1 MRRPLCV
8 FCAGML
14 GVALVCDFLPQTELF
29 VPFAAFFVAVCLLLC
44 IPDRTRKALLCLL
57 LGAAAGLAAAR
68 HTNARLEQ
76 TLEKYAGQTVALT
89 AEVESVSASYY
100 PGIVDAVLRVER
112 VNGRAAEFRVECDT
126 LPVCEAGERV
136 EGRFALEAPEPAD
149 RTTLF
154 ADGVALLAKEP
165 QAFARLGQGSSFRAR
180 TSRLQKRLSTS
191 LRGEMNEDAGGVLA
205 AMTVG
210 DRNHLSSALR
220 SAYRGAGLSHVL
232 VVSGMHVSILCGDV
246 FGRRRRERS
255 YRSRRVKVLFTA
267 FLALLLAGVTGFT
280 PSVCR
285 AAVAVW
291 VSALGVWV
299 YGASDAL
306 TSLAAAGI
314 LMTARNSYAVCD
326 IGFELSFA
334 AVLGTLAGAE
344 LSRRLHALFAAHA
357 TRKKKPAVLQRILRH
372 VRSSLTET
380 VCIGVCASAAA
391 FPVLVLR
398 GLSVSI
404 YAVLSGVAVLWMVKP
419 MMLLGL
425 GTAFA
430 GLVPAAGPLYT
441 MIGKAA
447 EFLTGLLNRW
457 AVWVSAKPG
466 AGLYFDTNYAA
477 IVCLLLMALC
487 GLAHVWKVRLRVAVP
502 GLLLT
507 AALAIGAGNALCRD
521 VVHVDLVG
529 SANRVMSGQKF
540 TTLFIDEAAQALEAA
555 CWIPMK
561 RTTRV
566 VFAGDH
572 CQLPPTVK
580 SIEAMRGG
588 LAKTLMERIV
598 ENKPEVV
605 TLLTVQ
611 YRMNEKIMQFSSEWF
626 YDGKVIAAPEVCHRG
641 ILDYDLPMMWID
653 TSGTEAYEQFVG
665 ESFGR
670 INKKEAALTLEKL
683 QEYFEK
689 TGKQRILDESI
700 DVGIISPYRAQV
712 QYLRQQIK
720 KKEFFRPYRKLI
732 SVNTVDGFQGQERD
746 IIIISLVR
754 SNNEGQ
760 IGFLSDLRR
769 MNVAITRARMKL
781 IIMGNAETLSHT
793 LFYKKL
799 YEYVMQ
805 ISNGE

>member
-1 MRRPLCV
+1 M
-8 FCAGML
+8 
-14 GVALVCDFLPQTELF
+14 
-29 VPFAAFFVAVCLLLC
+29 PFAAFFVAVCLLLC

-154 ADGVALLAKEP
+154 ADGAALLAKEP

-180 TSRLQKRLSTS
+180 TSRLQKRLSAS

-232 VVSGMHVSILCGDV
+232 VVSGMHVSILCGNVFGSV

-255 YRSRRVKVLFTA
+255 YRSRRVKALFTA
-267 FLALLLAGVTGFT
+267 FLALLLAGVTGLT

-334 AVLGTLAGAE
+334 AVVGTVAGGACIRRIREWWCQNFWKKSENPVRRPWYLKVFPDRFWGLAESACI
-344 LSRRLHALFAAHA
+344 SLF
-357 TRKKKPAVLQRILRH
+357 
-372 VRSSLTET
+372 
-380 VCIGVCASAAA
+380 ASAAT

-398 GLSVSI
+398 GLSVSLW
-404 YAVLSGVAVLWMVKP
+404 AVASGVAVLWLVQP
-419 MMLLGL
+419 MLLLSL

-430 GLVPAAGPLYT
+430 GLVPVAGPLYLLL
-441 MIGKAA
+441 GKAA
-447 EFLTGLLNRW
+447 EALTGLLNRW
-457 AVWVSAKPG
+457 TVWISTKPG

-477 IVCLLLMALC
+477 LVCLLLMALC
-487 GLAHVWKVRLRVAVP
+487 GLAHLWKVRLRVAVP

-507 AALAIGAGNALCRD
+507 AVLAIGVGNALCRD

-529 SANRVMSGQKF
+529 SANSPAVVVSQNH
-540 TTLFIDEAAQALEAA
+540 TAVVLF
-555 CWIPMK
+555 
-561 RTTRV
+561 
-566 VFAGDH
+566 
-572 CQLPPTVK
+572 
-580 SIEAMRGG
+580 RGG
-588 LAKTLMERIV
+588 ASTQRAV
-598 ENKPEVV
+598 ENQLARRGVTTVELLADLRLDPENACTLPARTMCRVAVQPVGSAVTRQTSTAAVETLRTRFGCLVRLTIGEQQFVTVSGTV
-605 TLLTVQ
+605 TLAEPV
-611 YRMNEKIMQFSSEWF
+611 
-626 YDGKVIAAPEVCHRG
+626 
-641 ILDYDLPMMWID
+641 
-653 TSGTEAYEQFVG
+653 
-665 ESFGR
+665 
-670 INKKEAALTLEKL
+670 
-683 QEYFEK
+683 
-689 TGKQRILDESI
+689 
-700 DVGIISPYRAQV
+700 RAQWLLASPANPEAV
-712 QYLRQQIK
+712 QWEQLLSRSDHYQWMQGGEAVYASLSLR
-720 KKEFFRPYRKLI
+720 P
-732 SVNTVDGFQGQERD
+732 SGGW
-746 IIIISLVR
+746 
-754 SNNEGQ
+754 
-760 IGFLSDLRR
+760 
-769 MNVAITRARMKL
+769 RA
-781 IIMGNAETLSHT
+781 E
-793 LFYKKL
+793 
-799 YEYVMQ
+799 
-805 ISNGE
+805 

>member
-1 MRRPLCV
+1 M
-8 FCAGML
+8 
-14 GVALVCDFLPQTELF
+14 
-29 VPFAAFFVAVCLLLC
+29 PFAAFFVAVCLLLC
-44 IPDRTRKALLCLL
+44 IPDRTRKASLCLM

-149 RTTLF
+149 RTTFF
-154 ADGVALLAKEP
+154 ADGAALLAKEP

-255 YRSRRVKVLFTA
+255 YRSRRVKALFTA

-334 AVLGTLAGAE
+334 AVVGTVAGGACIRRIREWWCQDFWKKSENPVRRPWYLRVFPDRFWGLAESACI
-344 LSRRLHALFAAHA
+344 SLF
-357 TRKKKPAVLQRILRH
+357 
-372 VRSSLTET
+372 
-380 VCIGVCASAAA
+380 ASAAT

-398 GLSVSI
+398 GLSVSLW
-404 YAVLSGVAVLWMVKP
+404 AVVSGVAVLWLVQP
-419 MMLLGL
+419 MLLLSL

-430 GLVPAAGPLYT
+430 GLVPVAGPLYLLL
-441 MIGKAA
+441 GKAA
-447 EFLTGLLNRW
+447 EALTGLLNRW
-457 AVWVSAKPG
+457 TVWISTKPG

-477 IVCLLLMALC
+477 FVCLLLMALC

-507 AALAIGAGNALCRD
+507 AVLAIGVGNALCRD
-521 VVHVDLVG
+521 VVHIDLVG
-529 SANRVMSGQKF
+529 SANSPAVVVSQNH
-540 TTLFIDEAAQALEAA
+540 TAVVLF
-555 CWIPMK
+555 
-561 RTTRV
+561 
-566 VFAGDH
+566 
-572 CQLPPTVK
+572 
-580 SIEAMRGG
+580 RGG
-588 LAKTLMERIV
+588 ASTQRAV
-598 ENKPEVV
+598 ENQLARRGVTTVELLADLRLDPENACTLPARTMCRVAVQPVGSAVTRQTSTAAVETLRTRFGCLVRLTIGEQQFVTVSGTVTLAEPVRAQWLLASPAKPEAVQWEQ
-605 TLLTVQ
+605 LLSRSDHYQ
-611 YRMNEKIMQFSSEWF
+611 WMQGGEAVYASLSLR
-626 YDGKVIAAPEVCHRG
+626 P
-641 ILDYDLPMMWID
+641 
-653 TSGTEAYEQFVG
+653 SGG
-665 ESFGR
+665 W
-670 INKKEAALTLEKL
+670 
-683 QEYFEK
+683 
-689 TGKQRILDESI
+689 
-700 DVGIISPYRAQV
+700 RA
-712 QYLRQQIK
+712 
-720 KKEFFRPYRKLI
+720 E
-732 SVNTVDGFQGQERD
+732 
-746 IIIISLVR
+746 
-754 SNNEGQ
+754 
-760 IGFLSDLRR
+760 
-769 MNVAITRARMKL
+769 
-781 IIMGNAETLSHT
+781 
-793 LFYKKL
+793 
-799 YEYVMQ
+799 
-805 ISNGE
+805 

>member
-1 MRRPLCV
+1 M
-8 FCAGML
+8 
-14 GVALVCDFLPQTELF
+14 
-29 VPFAAFFVAVCLLLC
+29 PFAAFFVAVCLLLC

-154 ADGVALLAKEP
+154 ADGAALLAKEP

-232 VVSGMHVSILCGDV
+232 VVSGMHVSILCGDILSSLLPYEWEQSY
-246 FGRRRRERS
+246 RRRR
-255 YRSRRVKVLFTA
+255 YRAIFKAL
-267 FLALLLAGVTGFT
+267 LAVLLAGVTGFT

-344 LSRRLHALFAAHA
+344 LSRHLHALFAAHA

-380 VCIGVCASAAA
+380 VCIGGCASAAA

-404 YAVLSGVAVLWMVKP
+404 YAVLSGAAVLWMVKP

-477 IVCLLLMALC
+477 LVCLLLMALC

-502 GLLLT
+502 GILMT
-507 AALAIGAGNALCRD
+507 VILAIGVGNALCRD

-529 SANRVMSGQKF
+529 SANSPAVVVSQNH
-540 TTLFIDEAAQALEAA
+540 TAVVLFRGGASTQRALENQLARRGVTTVELLADLRLDPENACTLPARTMCRVAVQPVGSAVTRQTSTAA
-555 CWIPMK
+555 VETL
-561 RTTRV
+561 RTRSGCLVRLTIGEQQFVTVSGTVTLAEPVRV
-566 VFAGDH
+566 
-572 CQLPPTVK
+572 QWL
-580 SIEAMRGG
+580 
-588 LAKTLMERIV
+588 LASPA
-598 ENKPEVV
+598 KPEAVQWEQ
-605 TLLTVQ
+605 LLSRSDHYQ
-611 YRMNEKIMQFSSEWF
+611 WMQGGEAVYASLSLR
-626 YDGKVIAAPEVCHRG
+626 P
-641 ILDYDLPMMWID
+641 
-653 TSGTEAYEQFVG
+653 SGG
-665 ESFGR
+665 W
-670 INKKEAALTLEKL
+670 
-683 QEYFEK
+683 
-689 TGKQRILDESI
+689 
-700 DVGIISPYRAQV
+700 RA
-712 QYLRQQIK
+712 
-720 KKEFFRPYRKLI
+720 E
-732 SVNTVDGFQGQERD
+732 
-746 IIIISLVR
+746 
-754 SNNEGQ
+754 
-760 IGFLSDLRR
+760 
-769 MNVAITRARMKL
+769 
-781 IIMGNAETLSHT
+781 
-793 LFYKKL
+793 
-799 YEYVMQ
+799 
-805 ISNGE
+805 

>member
-1 MRRPLCV
+1 M
-8 FCAGML
+8 
-14 GVALVCDFLPQTELF
+14 
-29 VPFAAFFVAVCLLLC
+29 PFAAFFVAVCLLLC

-154 ADGVALLAKEP
+154 ADGVVLWAREP
-165 QAFARLGQGSSFRAR
+165 QAFARLGKSSSFRAR

-255 YRSRRVKVLFTA
+255 YRSRRVKALFTA

-334 AVLGTLAGAE
+334 AVVGTVAGGACIRRIREWWCQDFWKKSENPVRRPWYLRVFPDRFWGLAESACI
-344 LSRRLHALFAAHA
+344 SLF
-357 TRKKKPAVLQRILRH
+357 
-372 VRSSLTET
+372 
-380 VCIGVCASAAA
+380 ASAAT

-398 GLSVSI
+398 GLSVSLW
-404 YAVLSGVAVLWMVKP
+404 AVASGVAVLW
-419 MMLLGL
+419 L
-425 GTAFA
+425 
-430 GLVPAAGPLYT
+430 AAGPLYT

-502 GLLLT
+502 GILMT
-507 AALAIGAGNALCRD
+507 AVLAIGVGNALCQD

-529 SANRVMSGQKF
+529 SANSPAVVVSQNH
-540 TTLFIDEAAQALEAA
+540 TAVVLFRGGASTQRALENQLARRGVTTVELLADLRLDPENACTLPARTMCRVAVQPVGSAVTRQTQTAA
-555 CWIPMK
+555 VETL
-561 RTTRV
+561 RTRSGCLVRLTIGEQQFV
-566 VFAGDH
+566 
-572 CQLPPTVK
+572 TV
-580 SIEAMRGG
+580 SGTVT
-588 LAKTLMERIV
+588 LAEPVRAQWLLASPA
-598 ENKPEVV
+598 KPEAVQWEQ
-605 TLLTVQ
+605 LLSRSDHYQ
-611 YRMNEKIMQFSSEWF
+611 WMQGGEAVYASLSLR
-626 YDGKVIAAPEVCHRG
+626 P
-641 ILDYDLPMMWID
+641 
-653 TSGTEAYEQFVG
+653 SGG
-665 ESFGR
+665 W
-670 INKKEAALTLEKL
+670 
-683 QEYFEK
+683 
-689 TGKQRILDESI
+689 
-700 DVGIISPYRAQV
+700 RA
-712 QYLRQQIK
+712 
-720 KKEFFRPYRKLI
+720 E
-732 SVNTVDGFQGQERD
+732 
-746 IIIISLVR
+746 
-754 SNNEGQ
+754 
-760 IGFLSDLRR
+760 
-769 MNVAITRARMKL
+769 
-781 IIMGNAETLSHT
+781 
-793 LFYKKL
+793 
-799 YEYVMQ
+799 
-805 ISNGE
+805 

>member
-1 MRRPLCV
+1 M
-8 FCAGML
+8 
-14 GVALVCDFLPQTELF
+14 
-29 VPFAAFFVAVCLLLC
+29 PFAAFFVAVCLLLC
-44 IPDRTRKALLCLL
+44 IPDRTRKASLCLL

-149 RTTLF
+149 CTTLF
-154 ADGVALLAKEP
+154 ADGAALLAKEP

-255 YRSRRVKVLFTA
+255 YRSRRVKALFTA

-334 AVLGTLAGAE
+334 AVVGTVAGGACIRRIREWWCRDFWKKSENPVRRPWYLRVFPDRFWGLAESACI
-344 LSRRLHALFAAHA
+344 SLF
-357 TRKKKPAVLQRILRH
+357 
-372 VRSSLTET
+372 
-380 VCIGVCASAAA
+380 ASAAT

-398 GLSVSI
+398 GLSVSLW
-404 YAVLSGVAVLWMVKP
+404 AVASGVAVLWLVQP
-419 MMLLGL
+419 MLLLGL

-457 AVWVSAKPG
+457 TVWISTKPG

-477 IVCLLLMALC
+477 LVCLLLMALC
-487 GLAHVWKVRLRVAVP
+487 GLAYVWKVRLRVAVP
-502 GLLLT
+502 GILMT
-507 AALAIGAGNALCRD
+507 AVLAIGVGNALCRD
-521 VVHVDLVG
+521 VVHIDLVG
-529 SANRVMSGQKF
+529 SANSPAVVVSQNH
-540 TTLFIDEAAQALEAA
+540 TAVVLFRGGASTQQALENQLA
-555 CWIPMK
+555 
-561 RTTRV
+561 RRGVTTV
-566 VFAGDH
+566 E
-572 CQLPPTVK
+572 L
-580 SIEAMRGG
+580 
-588 LAKTLMERIV
+588 LA
-598 ENKPEVV
+598 
-605 TLLTVQ
+605 
-611 YRMNEKIMQFSSEWF
+611 
-626 YDGKVIAAPEVCHRG
+626 
-641 ILDYDLPMMWID
+641 
-653 TSGTEAYEQFVG
+653 
-665 ESFGR
+665 
-670 INKKEAALTLEKL
+670 
-683 QEYFEK
+683 
-689 TGKQRILDESI
+689 
-700 DVGIISPYRAQV
+700 
-712 QYLRQQIK
+712 
-720 KKEFFRPYRKLI
+720 
-732 SVNTVDGFQGQERD
+732 
-746 IIIISLVR
+746 
-754 SNNEGQ
+754 
-760 IGFLSDLRR
+760 DLRLDPENACTLPAR
-769 MNVAITRARMKL
+769 TMCRVAVQPVGSAITRQTQTA
-781 IIMGNAETLSHT
+781 AVETLRTRFGCLVRLTIGEQQFVTVSGTVT
-793 LFYKKL
+793 LAEPVRAQWLLASPAKPEAVQWEQLLSRSDHYQW
-799 YEYVMQ
+799 MQ
-805 ISNGE
+805 GGEAVYASLSMRPSGGWRAE

>member
-1 MRRPLCV
+1 M
-8 FCAGML
+8 
-14 GVALVCDFLPQTELF
+14 
-29 VPFAAFFVAVCLLLC
+29 PFAAFFVAVCLLLC
-44 IPDRTRKALLCLL
+44 IPDRTRKASLCLL

-154 ADGVALLAKEP
+154 ADGAALLAKEP

-180 TSRLQKRLSTS
+180 TGRLQKRLSTS

-220 SAYRGAGLSHVL
+220 SAYRGASLSHVL

-255 YRSRRVKVLFTA
+255 YRSRRVKALFTA

-334 AVLGTLAGAE
+334 AVVGTVAGGACIRRIREWWCQDFWKKSENPVRRPWYLRVFPDRFWGLAESACI
-344 LSRRLHALFAAHA
+344 SLF
-357 TRKKKPAVLQRILRH
+357 
-372 VRSSLTET
+372 
-380 VCIGVCASAAA
+380 ASAAT

-398 GLSVSI
+398 GLSVSLW
-404 YAVLSGVAVLWMVKP
+404 AVASGVAVLWLVQP
-419 MMLLGL
+419 MLLLSL

-430 GLVPAAGPLYT
+430 GLVPVAGPLYLLL
-441 MIGKAA
+441 GKAA
-447 EFLTGLLNRW
+447 EALTGLLNRW
-457 AVWVSAKPG
+457 AVWVSSKPG

-477 IVCLLLMALC
+477 LVCLLLMALC
-487 GLAHVWKVRLRVAVP
+487 GLAHLWKVRLRVAVP

-507 AALAIGAGNALCRD
+507 AVLAIGVGNALCRD
-521 VVHVDLVG
+521 VVHIDLVG
-529 SANRVMSGQKF
+529 SANSPAVVVSQNH
-540 TTLFIDEAAQALEAA
+540 TAVVLFRGGASTQRALENQLARRGVTTVELLADLRLDPENACTLPARTMCRVAVQPVGSAVTRQTSTAA
-555 CWIPMK
+555 VE
-561 RTTRV
+561 TLHTRFGCLV
-566 VFAGDH
+566 RLTIGEQQFV
-572 CQLPPTVK
+572 TV
-580 SIEAMRGG
+580 SGTVT
-588 LAKTLMERIV
+588 LAEPVRAQWLLASPA
-598 ENKPEVV
+598 KPEAVQWEQ
-605 TLLTVQ
+605 LLSRSDHYQ
-611 YRMNEKIMQFSSEWF
+611 WMQGGEAVYASLSLR
-626 YDGKVIAAPEVCHRG
+626 P
-641 ILDYDLPMMWID
+641 
-653 TSGTEAYEQFVG
+653 SGG
-665 ESFGR
+665 W
-670 INKKEAALTLEKL
+670 
-683 QEYFEK
+683 
-689 TGKQRILDESI
+689 
-700 DVGIISPYRAQV
+700 RA
-712 QYLRQQIK
+712 
-720 KKEFFRPYRKLI
+720 E
-732 SVNTVDGFQGQERD
+732 
-746 IIIISLVR
+746 
-754 SNNEGQ
+754 
-760 IGFLSDLRR
+760 
-769 MNVAITRARMKL
+769 
-781 IIMGNAETLSHT
+781 
-793 LFYKKL
+793 
-799 YEYVMQ
+799 
-805 ISNGE
+805 

>member
-1 MRRPLCV
+1 M
-8 FCAGML
+8 
-14 GVALVCDFLPQTELF
+14 
-29 VPFAAFFVAVCLLLC
+29 PFAAFFVAVCLLLC

-154 ADGVALLAKEP
+154 ADGVVLWAREP
-165 QAFARLGQGSSFRAR
+165 QAFARLGKSSSFRAR
-180 TSRLQKRLSTS
+180 TGRLQKRLSTS

-255 YRSRRVKVLFTA
+255 YRSRRVKALFTA

-344 LSRRLHALFAAHA
+344 LSRHLHALFAAHA
-357 TRKKKPAVLQRILRH
+357 TRKKKAICIAAHPATCPQQPDRDGVHRGLCFGSDL
-372 VRSSLTET
+372 SSSGAAGAEREPVGGGFRRGGALA
-380 VCIGVCASAAA
+380 GAAHASAG
-391 FPVLVLR
+391 PWYCLC
-398 GLSVSI
+398 G
-404 YAVLSGVAVLWMVKP
+404 
-419 MMLLGL
+419 
-425 GTAFA
+425 
-430 GLVPAAGPLYT
+430 AGPGSRAVIYDDWQSGG
-441 MIGKAA
+441 ISDRPA
-447 EFLTGLLNRW
+447 ESLG
-457 AVWVSAKPG
+457 
-466 AGLYFDTNYAA
+466 
-477 IVCLLLMALC
+477 
-487 GLAHVWKVRLRVAVP
+487 RVGQRQAW
-502 GLLLT
+502 G
-507 AALAIGAGNALCRD
+507 GD
-521 VVHVDLVG
+521 V
-529 SANRVMSGQKF
+529 F
-540 TTLFIDEAAQALEAA
+540 
-555 CWIPMK
+555 
-561 RTTRV
+561 
-566 VFAGDH
+566 
-572 CQLPPTVK
+572 
-580 SIEAMRGG
+580 
-588 LAKTLMERIV
+588 
-598 ENKPEVV
+598 
-605 TLLTVQ
+605 
-611 YRMNEKIMQFSSEWF
+611 
-626 YDGKVIAAPEVCHRG
+626 
-641 ILDYDLPMMWID
+641 
-653 TSGTEAYEQFVG
+653 
-665 ESFGR
+665 
-670 INKKEAALTLEKL
+670 
-683 QEYFEK
+683 
-689 TGKQRILDESI
+689 
-700 DVGIISPYRAQV
+700 
-712 QYLRQQIK
+712 
-720 KKEFFRPYRKLI
+720 
-732 SVNTVDGFQGQERD
+732 
-746 IIIISLVR
+746 
-754 SNNEGQ
+754 
-760 IGFLSDLRR
+760 
-769 MNVAITRARMKL
+769 
-781 IIMGNAETLSHT
+781 
-793 LFYKKL
+793 
-799 YEYVMQ
+799 
-805 ISNGE
+805 

>member
-1 MRRPLCV
+1 M
-8 FCAGML
+8 
-14 GVALVCDFLPQTELF
+14 
-29 VPFAAFFVAVCLLLC
+29 PFAAFFVAVCLLLC
-44 IPDRTRKALLCLL
+44 IPDRTRKASLCLL

-154 ADGVALLAKEP
+154 ADGAALLAKEP

-210 DRNHLSSALR
+210 DRNYLSSALR

-255 YRSRRVKVLFTA
+255 YRSRRVKALFTA

-334 AVLGTLAGAE
+334 AVVGTVAGGACIRRIREWWCQDFWKKSENPVRRPWYLRVFPDRFWGLAESACI
-344 LSRRLHALFAAHA
+344 SLF
-357 TRKKKPAVLQRILRH
+357 
-372 VRSSLTET
+372 
-380 VCIGVCASAAA
+380 ASAAT

-398 GLSVSI
+398 GLSVSLW
-404 YAVLSGVAVLWMVKP
+404 AVASGVAVLWLVQP
-419 MMLLGL
+419 MLLLSL

-430 GLVPAAGPLYT
+430 GLVPVAGPLYLLL
-441 MIGKAA
+441 GKAA
-447 EFLTGLLNRW
+447 EALTGLLNRW
-457 AVWVSAKPG
+457 TVWISTKPG

-477 IVCLLLMALC
+477 LVCLLLMALC
-487 GLAHVWKVRLRVAVP
+487 GLAHLWRVRLRVAVP
-502 GLLLT
+502 GILMT
-507 AALAIGAGNALCRD
+507 AVLAIGVGNALCRD
-521 VVHVDLVG
+521 VVHIDLVG
-529 SANRVMSGQKF
+529 SANSPAVVVSQNH
-540 TTLFIDEAAQALEAA
+540 TAVVLFRGGASTQRALENQLARRGVTTVELLADLRLDPENACTLPARTMCRVAVQPVGSAVTRQTSTAA
-555 CWIPMK
+555 VETL
-561 RTTRV
+561 RTRFGCLVRLTIGEQQFV
-566 VFAGDH
+566 
-572 CQLPPTVK
+572 TV
-580 SIEAMRGG
+580 SGTVT
-588 LAKTLMERIV
+588 LAEPVRAQWLLASPA
-598 ENKPEVV
+598 KPEAVQWEQ
-605 TLLTVQ
+605 LLSRSDHYQ
-611 YRMNEKIMQFSSEWF
+611 WMQGGEAVYASLSLR
-626 YDGKVIAAPEVCHRG
+626 P
-641 ILDYDLPMMWID
+641 
-653 TSGTEAYEQFVG
+653 SGG
-665 ESFGR
+665 W
-670 INKKEAALTLEKL
+670 
-683 QEYFEK
+683 
-689 TGKQRILDESI
+689 
-700 DVGIISPYRAQV
+700 RA
-712 QYLRQQIK
+712 
-720 KKEFFRPYRKLI
+720 E
-732 SVNTVDGFQGQERD
+732 
-746 IIIISLVR
+746 
-754 SNNEGQ
+754 
-760 IGFLSDLRR
+760 
-769 MNVAITRARMKL
+769 
-781 IIMGNAETLSHT
+781 
-793 LFYKKL
+793 
-799 YEYVMQ
+799 
-805 ISNGE
+805 

>member
-1 MRRPLCV
+1 MRRQLCV

-14 GVALVCDFLPQTELF
+14 GVALVCAFLPQTELF

-76 TLEKYAGQTVALT
+76 TPEKYAGQTVALT

-154 ADGVALLAKEP
+154 ADGVVLWAREP
-165 QAFARLGQGSSFRAR
+165 QAFARLGKSSSFRAR
-180 TSRLQKRLSTS
+180 TGRLQKRLSTS

-255 YRSRRVKVLFTA
+255 YRSRRVKALFTA

-344 LSRRLHALFAAHA
+344 LSRHLHALFAAHA
-357 TRKKKPAVLQRILRH
+357 TRKKKPSVLQRILRH

-380 VCIGVCASAAA
+380 VCIGVCASAAT
-391 FPVLVLR
+391 FPDLVQR
-398 GLSVSI
+398 GLSVSLW
-404 YAVLSGVAVLWMVKP
+404 AVASGVAVLWLVQP
-419 MMLLGL
+419 MLLLGL

-466 AGLYFDTNYAA
+466 AGMYFDTNYAA
-477 IVCLLLMALC
+477 LVCLLLMALC

-502 GLLLT
+502 GILMT
-507 AALAIGAGNALCRD
+507 AVLAIGVGNALCRD
-521 VVHVDLVG
+521 VVVSQNHTAVVLFRGGASTQRAVENQLARRGVTTVELLADLRLDPENACTLPARTMCRVAVQPVG
-529 SANRVMSGQKF
+529 SAVTRQTQTAAVETLRTRFGCLVRLTIGEQQFVTVSGTVTLAEPVRVQW
-540 TTLFIDEAAQALEAA
+540 L
-555 CWIPMK
+555 
-561 RTTRV
+561 
-566 VFAGDH
+566 
-572 CQLPPTVK
+572 
-580 SIEAMRGG
+580 
-588 LAKTLMERIV
+588 LASPA
-598 ENKPEVV
+598 KPEAVQWEQ
-605 TLLTVQ
+605 LLSRSDHYQ
-611 YRMNEKIMQFSSEWF
+611 WMQGGEAVYASLSLR
-626 YDGKVIAAPEVCHRG
+626 P
-641 ILDYDLPMMWID
+641 
-653 TSGTEAYEQFVG
+653 SGG
-665 ESFGR
+665 W
-670 INKKEAALTLEKL
+670 
-683 QEYFEK
+683 
-689 TGKQRILDESI
+689 
-700 DVGIISPYRAQV
+700 RA
-712 QYLRQQIK
+712 
-720 KKEFFRPYRKLI
+720 E
-732 SVNTVDGFQGQERD
+732 
-746 IIIISLVR
+746 
-754 SNNEGQ
+754 
-760 IGFLSDLRR
+760 
-769 MNVAITRARMKL
+769 
-781 IIMGNAETLSHT
+781 
-793 LFYKKL
+793 
-799 YEYVMQ
+799 
-805 ISNGE
+805 

>member
-1 MRRPLCV
+1 M
-8 FCAGML
+8 
-14 GVALVCDFLPQTELF
+14 
-29 VPFAAFFVAVCLLLC
+29 PFAAFFVAVCLLLC

-154 ADGVALLAKEP
+154 ADGVVLWAREP

-255 YRSRRVKVLFTA
+255 YRSRRVKALFTA

-344 LSRRLHALFAAHA
+344 LSRHLHALFAAHA
-357 TRKKKPAVLQRILRH
+357 TRKKKPSVLQRILRH

-391 FPVLVLR
+391 FPVLVLW

-430 GLVPAAGPLYT
+430 GLVPMAGPLYLLL
-441 MIGKAA
+441 GKAA
-447 EFLTGLLNRW
+447 EALTGLLNRW

-477 IVCLLLMALC
+477 LVCLLLMALC

-529 SANRVMSGQKF
+529 SANSPAVVVSQNHTAVVLFRGGAENMKKVQKISKDLQQKF
-540 TTLFIDEAAQALEAA
+540 GREATPEEIAAEMKDKSPEFVKEILSYLQNPVSLETPVGEDGENNLGDMVEDKDATTPEDAMNQLVQKEEVQELLESLNDRERQVIRLRFGLEDGKTHTLEEIGDELNV
-555 CWIPMK
+555 
-561 RTTRV
+561 TRERV
-566 VFAGDH
+566 R
-572 CQLPPTVK
+572 Q
-580 SIEAMRGG
+580 IEARAM
-588 LAKTLMERIV
+588 
-598 ENKPEVV
+598 
-605 TLLTVQ
+605 
-611 YRMNEKIMQFSSEWF
+611 
-626 YDGKVIAAPEVCHRG
+626 
-641 ILDYDLPMMWID
+641 
-653 TSGTEAYEQFVG
+653 
-665 ESFGR
+665 
-670 INKKEAALTLEKL
+670 EKL
-683 QEYFEK
+683 RSK
-689 TGKQRILDESI
+689 AT
-700 DVGIISPYRAQV
+700 
-712 QYLRQQIK
+712 
-720 KKEFFRPYRKLI
+720 KL
-732 SVNTVDGFQGQERD
+732 
-746 IIIISLVR
+746 
-754 SNNEGQ
+754 
-760 IGFLSDLRR
+760 
-769 MNVAITRARMKL
+769 
-781 IIMGNAETLSHT
+781 
-793 LFYKKL
+793 
-799 YEYVMQ
+799 
-805 ISNGE
+805 

>member
-1 MRRPLCV
+1 M
-8 FCAGML
+8 
-14 GVALVCDFLPQTELF
+14 
-29 VPFAAFFVAVCLLLC
+29 PFAAFFVAVCLLLC
-44 IPDRTRKALLCLL
+44 IPDRTRKASLCLL

-136 EGRFALEAPEPAD
+136 EVRFALEAPEPAD
-149 RTTLF
+149 CTTLF
-154 ADGVALLAKEP
+154 ADGAALLAKEP

-232 VVSGMHVSILCGDV
+232 VVSGLHVSILCGDILSSLLPYEWEQSY
-246 FGRRRRERS
+246 RRRR
-255 YRSRRVKVLFTA
+255 YRAIFKAL
-267 FLALLLAGVTGFT
+267 LAVLLAGVTGFT

-344 LSRRLHALFAAHA
+344 LSRHLHALFAAHA

-380 VCIGVCASAAA
+380 VCIGVCASAAV

-398 GLSVSI
+398 GLSVSLW
-404 YAVLSGVAVLWMVKP
+404 AVASGVAVLWLVQP
-419 MMLLGL
+419 MLLLSL

-430 GLVPAAGPLYT
+430 GLVPVAGPLYLLL
-441 MIGKAA
+441 GKAA
-447 EFLTGLLNRW
+447 EALTGLLNRW
-457 AVWVSAKPG
+457 TVWISTKPG

-477 IVCLLLMALC
+477 FVCLLLMALC

-507 AALAIGAGNALCRD
+507 AVLAIGVGNALCRD
-521 VVHVDLVG
+521 VVHIDLVG
-529 SANRVMSGQKF
+529 SANSPAVVVSQNH
-540 TTLFIDEAAQALEAA
+540 TAVVLFRGGASTQRALENQLARRGVTTVELLADLRLDPENACTLPARTMCRVAVQPVGSAVTRQTSTAA
-555 CWIPMK
+555 VETL
-561 RTTRV
+561 RTRFGCLVRLTIGEQQFV
-566 VFAGDH
+566 
-572 CQLPPTVK
+572 TV
-580 SIEAMRGG
+580 SG
-588 LAKTLMERIV
+588 T
-598 ENKPEVV
+598 V
-605 TLLTVQ
+605 TLAEPVRVQ
-611 YRMNEKIMQFSSEWF
+611 WLLASPAEPEAVQWEQLLSRSDHYQWMQGGEAVYASLSLR
-626 YDGKVIAAPEVCHRG
+626 P
-641 ILDYDLPMMWID
+641 
-653 TSGTEAYEQFVG
+653 SGG
-665 ESFGR
+665 W
-670 INKKEAALTLEKL
+670 
-683 QEYFEK
+683 
-689 TGKQRILDESI
+689 
-700 DVGIISPYRAQV
+700 RA
-712 QYLRQQIK
+712 
-720 KKEFFRPYRKLI
+720 E
-732 SVNTVDGFQGQERD
+732 
-746 IIIISLVR
+746 
-754 SNNEGQ
+754 
-760 IGFLSDLRR
+760 
-769 MNVAITRARMKL
+769 
-781 IIMGNAETLSHT
+781 
-793 LFYKKL
+793 
-799 YEYVMQ
+799 
-805 ISNGE
+805 

>member
-44 IPDRTRKALLCLL
+44 IPDRTRKALFCLL
-57 LGAAAGLAAAR
+57 LGAAVGLAAAR

-136 EGRFALEAPEPAD
+136 EGRFVLEAPEPAD

-154 ADGVALLAKEP
+154 ADGVVLWAREP
-165 QAFARLGQGSSFRAR
+165 QAFARLGKSSSFRAR
-180 TSRLQKRLSTS
+180 TGRLQKRLSTS

-246 FGRRRRERS
+246 FGSVFGRRRRERS
-255 YRSRRVKVLFTA
+255 YRSRRVKALFTA

-334 AVLGTLAGAE
+334 AVVGTVAGGAYIRRIREWWCQDFWKKSENPVRRPWYLRVFPDRFWGLAESACI
-344 LSRRLHALFAAHA
+344 SLF
-357 TRKKKPAVLQRILRH
+357 
-372 VRSSLTET
+372 
-380 VCIGVCASAAA
+380 ASAAT

-398 GLSVSI
+398 GLSVSLW
-404 YAVLSGVAVLWMVKP
+404 AVASGVAVLWLVQP
-419 MMLLGL
+419 MLLLSL

-477 IVCLLLMALC
+477 LVCLLLMALC
-487 GLAHVWKVRLRVAVP
+487 GLAHLWKVRLRVAVP

-507 AALAIGAGNALCRD
+507 AVLAIGVGNALCRD

-529 SANRVMSGQKF
+529 SANSPAVVVSQNHAAVV
-540 TTLFIDEAAQALEAA
+540 LF
-555 CWIPMK
+555 
-561 RTTRV
+561 
-566 VFAGDH
+566 
-572 CQLPPTVK
+572 
-580 SIEAMRGG
+580 RGG
-588 LAKTLMERIV
+588 ASTQRAV
-598 ENKPEVV
+598 ENQLARRGVTTVELLADLRLDPENACTLPARTMCRVAVQPVGSAVTRQTSTAAVETLRTRFGCLVRLTIGEQQFVTVSGTVTLAEPVRVQWLLASPAKPEAVQWEQ
-605 TLLTVQ
+605 LLSRSDHYQ
-611 YRMNEKIMQFSSEWF
+611 WMQGGEAVYASLSLR
-626 YDGKVIAAPEVCHRG
+626 P
-641 ILDYDLPMMWID
+641 
-653 TSGTEAYEQFVG
+653 SGG
-665 ESFGR
+665 W
-670 INKKEAALTLEKL
+670 
-683 QEYFEK
+683 
-689 TGKQRILDESI
+689 
-700 DVGIISPYRAQV
+700 RA
-712 QYLRQQIK
+712 
-720 KKEFFRPYRKLI
+720 E
-732 SVNTVDGFQGQERD
+732 
-746 IIIISLVR
+746 
-754 SNNEGQ
+754 
-760 IGFLSDLRR
+760 
-769 MNVAITRARMKL
+769 
-781 IIMGNAETLSHT
+781 
-793 LFYKKL
+793 
-799 YEYVMQ
+799 
-805 ISNGE
+805 

>member
-1 MRRPLCV
+1 
-8 FCAGML
+8 ML
-14 GVALVCDFLPQTELF
+14 GVELVCAFLPQTELF
-29 VPFAAFFVAVCLLLC
+29 VPFAAFFMAFCLLLC
-44 IPDRTRKALLCLL
+44 IPDCTRKASLCLL
-57 LGAAAGLAAAR
+57 LGAAAGLAAVR
-68 HTNARLEQ
+68 HTDARLAGVQ
-76 TLEKYAGQTVALT
+76 AQYAGQTVVLT
-89 AEVESVSASYY
+89 AEVELVSPSYY

-112 VNGRAAEFRVECDT
+112 VNGKAADLRVECDA
-126 LPVCEAGERV
+126 LPQCEAGERV

-154 ADGVALLAKEP
+154 ADGVVLWAREP
-165 QAFARLGQGSSFRAR
+165 QAFARLGKSSSFRAR

-210 DRNHLSSALR
+210 DRNYLSSALR

-255 YRSRRVKVLFTA
+255 YRSRRVKALFTA

-344 LSRRLHALFAAHA
+344 LSRHLHALFAAHA
-357 TRKKKPAVLQRILRH
+357 TRKKKPSVLQPILRH

-404 YAVLSGVAVLWMVKP
+404 YAVLSGAAVLWMVKP
-419 MMLLGL
+419 MMLLSL

-430 GLVPAAGPLYT
+430 GLVPVAGPLYLLL
-441 MIGKAA
+441 GKAA
-447 EFLTGLLNRW
+447 EALTGLLNRW
-457 AVWVSAKPG
+457 TVWISTKPG

-477 IVCLLLMALC
+477 LVCLLLMALC
-487 GLAHVWKVRLRVAVP
+487 GLAHLWKVRLRVAVP

-529 SANRVMSGQKF
+529 SANSPAVVVSQNH
-540 TTLFIDEAAQALEAA
+540 TAVVLF
-555 CWIPMK
+555 
-561 RTTRV
+561 
-566 VFAGDH
+566 
-572 CQLPPTVK
+572 
-580 SIEAMRGG
+580 RGG
-588 LAKTLMERIV
+588 ASTQRAV
-598 ENKPEVV
+598 ENQLARRGVTTVELLADLRLDPENACTLPARTMCRVAVQPVGSAVTRQTSTAAVETLRTRFGCLVRLTIGEQQFVTVSGTVTLAEPVRVQWLLASPAKPEAVQWEQ
-605 TLLTVQ
+605 LLSRSDHYQ
-611 YRMNEKIMQFSSEWF
+611 WMQGGEAVYASLSLRSSGGW
-626 YDGKVIAAPEVCHRG
+626 
-641 ILDYDLPMMWID
+641 
-653 TSGTEAYEQFVG
+653 
-665 ESFGR
+665 
-670 INKKEAALTLEKL
+670 
-683 QEYFEK
+683 
-689 TGKQRILDESI
+689 
-700 DVGIISPYRAQV
+700 RA
-712 QYLRQQIK
+712 
-720 KKEFFRPYRKLI
+720 E
-732 SVNTVDGFQGQERD
+732 
-746 IIIISLVR
+746 
-754 SNNEGQ
+754 
-760 IGFLSDLRR
+760 
-769 MNVAITRARMKL
+769 
-781 IIMGNAETLSHT
+781 
-793 LFYKKL
+793 
-799 YEYVMQ
+799 
-805 ISNGE
+805 

>member
-1 MRRPLCV
+1 M
-8 FCAGML
+8 
-14 GVALVCDFLPQTELF
+14 
-29 VPFAAFFVAVCLLLC
+29 PFAAFFVAVCLLLC

-57 LGAAAGLAAAR
+57 LGAAAGLVAAR

-100 PGIVDAVLRVER
+100 PSIVDAVLRVER

-154 ADGVALLAKEP
+154 ADGVVLWAREP
-165 QAFARLGQGSSFRAR
+165 QAFARLGKSSSFRAR

-191 LRGEMNEDAGGVLA
+191 LRGEMNEDVGGVLA

-210 DRNHLSSALR
+210 DRNHLSSTLR

-232 VVSGMHVSILCGDV
+232 VVSGMHVSILCGDILSSLLPYEWEQSY
-246 FGRRRRERS
+246 RRRR
-255 YRSRRVKVLFTA
+255 YRAIFKAL
-267 FLALLLAGVTGFT
+267 LAVLLAGVTGFT

-344 LSRRLHALFAAHA
+344 LSRHLHALFAAHA
-357 TRKKKPAVLQRILRH
+357 TRKKKPAVLQPILRH

-404 YAVLSGVAVLWMVKP
+404 YAVLSGAAVLWMVKP
-419 MMLLGL
+419 MMLLSL

-430 GLVPAAGPLYT
+430 GLVPVAGPLYLLL
-441 MIGKAA
+441 GKAA
-447 EFLTGLLNRW
+447 EALTGLLNRW
-457 AVWVSAKPG
+457 TVWISTKPG

-477 IVCLLLMALC
+477 LVCLLLMALC
-487 GLAHVWKVRLRVAVP
+487 GLAHLWKVRLRVAVP

-521 VVHVDLVG
+521 VVHIDHVG
-529 SANRVMSGQKF
+529 SANSPAVVVSQNH
-540 TTLFIDEAAQALEAA
+540 TAVVLF
-555 CWIPMK
+555 
-561 RTTRV
+561 
-566 VFAGDH
+566 
-572 CQLPPTVK
+572 
-580 SIEAMRGG
+580 RGG
-588 LAKTLMERIV
+588 ASTQRAV
-598 ENKPEVV
+598 ENQLARRGV
-605 TLLTVQ
+605 TTVELL
-611 YRMNEKIMQFSSEWF
+611 
-626 YDGKVIAAPEVCHRG
+626 A
-641 ILDYDLPMMWID
+641 
-653 TSGTEAYEQFVG
+653 
-665 ESFGR
+665 
-670 INKKEAALTLEKL
+670 
-683 QEYFEK
+683 
-689 TGKQRILDESI
+689 
-700 DVGIISPYRAQV
+700 
-712 QYLRQQIK
+712 
-720 KKEFFRPYRKLI
+720 
-732 SVNTVDGFQGQERD
+732 
-746 IIIISLVR
+746 
-754 SNNEGQ
+754 
-760 IGFLSDLRR
+760 DLRLDPENACTLPAR
-769 MNVAITRARMKL
+769 TMCRVAVQPVGSAVTRQTSTAAVRDRERNGDAGRTGPGAVAAGISGKA
-781 IIMGNAETLSHT
+781 GGRAVGTAAEP
-793 LFYKKL
+793 
-799 YEYVMQ
+799 E
-805 ISNGE
+805 

>member
-1 MRRPLCV
+1 M
-8 FCAGML
+8 
-14 GVALVCDFLPQTELF
+14 
-29 VPFAAFFVAVCLLLC
+29 PFAAFFVAVCLLLC

-154 ADGVALLAKEP
+154 ADGAALLAKEP

-210 DRNHLSSALR
+210 DRNYLSSALR

-232 VVSGMHVSILCGDV
+232 VVSGLHVSILCGDILSSLLPYEWEQSY
-246 FGRRRRERS
+246 RRRR
-255 YRSRRVKVLFTA
+255 YRAIFKAL
-267 FLALLLAGVTGFT
+267 LAVLLAGVTGFT

-299 YGASDAL
+299 YGASDVL

-344 LSRRLHALFAAHA
+344 LSRHLHALFAAHA
-357 TRKKKPAVLQRILRH
+357 TRKKKPSVLQRILRH

-477 IVCLLLMALC
+477 LVCLLLMALC
-487 GLAHVWKVRLRVAVP
+487 GLAHLWKVRLRVAVP
-502 GLLLT
+502 GILMT
-507 AALAIGAGNALCRD
+507 VVLAIGVGNALCRD
-521 VVHVDLVG
+521 VVHIDLVG
-529 SANRVMSGQKF
+529 SANSPAVVVSQNHTAMV
-540 TTLFIDEAAQALEAA
+540 LF
-555 CWIPMK
+555 
-561 RTTRV
+561 
-566 VFAGDH
+566 
-572 CQLPPTVK
+572 
-580 SIEAMRGG
+580 RGG
-588 LAKTLMERIV
+588 ASTQRAV
-598 ENKPEVV
+598 ENQLARRGVTTVELLADLRLDPENACTLPARTMCRVAVQPVGSAVTRQTQTAAVETLHTRFGCLVRLTIGEQQFVTVSGTVTLAEPVRVQWLLASPAKPEAVQWEQ
-605 TLLTVQ
+605 LLSRSDHYQ
-611 YRMNEKIMQFSSEWF
+611 WMQGGEAVYASLSLR
-626 YDGKVIAAPEVCHRG
+626 P
-641 ILDYDLPMMWID
+641 
-653 TSGTEAYEQFVG
+653 SGG
-665 ESFGR
+665 W
-670 INKKEAALTLEKL
+670 
-683 QEYFEK
+683 
-689 TGKQRILDESI
+689 
-700 DVGIISPYRAQV
+700 RA
-712 QYLRQQIK
+712 
-720 KKEFFRPYRKLI
+720 E
-732 SVNTVDGFQGQERD
+732 
-746 IIIISLVR
+746 
-754 SNNEGQ
+754 
-760 IGFLSDLRR
+760 
-769 MNVAITRARMKL
+769 
-781 IIMGNAETLSHT
+781 
-793 LFYKKL
+793 
-799 YEYVMQ
+799 
-805 ISNGE
+805 